1 MHIDTLNPTHPWGSH
16 LTAGSS
22 PASIGFDDFTD
33 YGTDQALACQYDIEE
48 QLFSL
53 DSCFDSVFESQPDFS
68 SPYELPDLSQR
79 AVSPSMTSLDRTF
92 SSEVAGYDFS
102 TAHTFASPIWP
113 SDENEHPRSFFKL
126 SGVAKDVDNPSKW
139 GPLDDLES
147 HGPKLSQTGRAGGGT
162 TEKVP
167 CLQKSPR
174 RSRRRN
180 KGKSGIEPLR
190 TLQRNIHRCEFP
202 GCSWTF
208 RRNEHLKRHMK
219 TLHREAPES
228 FFCEFCGKNGF
239 SRRDNLK
246 THRKLHARQPS
257 RKCRVEFVPGA
268 ALIVQQEMHSRNLRL
283 KLPSARSR
291 FRPRPTCTA

>member
-16 LTAGSS
+16 LTPGSS

-33 YGTDQALACQYDIEE
+33 YGTDQVLACQYDTEE

-53 DSCFDSVFESQPDFS
+53 DSCFDSFFESQPDFS

-92 SSEVAGYDFS
+92 SSEIAGYDFS
-102 TAHTFASPIWP
+102 TSNTFASPIWP

-139 GPLDDLES
+139 GPVDDLES

-162 TEKVP
+162 TEKLGFAENLHV
-167 CLQKSPR
+167 S
-174 RSRRRN
+174 
-180 KGKSGIEPLR
+180 
-190 TLQRNIHRCEFP
+190 
-202 GCSWTF
+202 
-208 RRNEHLKRHMK
+208 
-219 TLHREAPES
+219 LHREAPES

-257 RKCRVEFVPGA
+257 PKCRVEFVPGA

-283 KLPSARSR
+283 KLPSAR
-291 FRPRPTCTA
+291 